1 MTTRVLMI
9 LGLATSVACG
19 VRADGPP
26 EIQVDRTVCSHCGM
40 LISEPAYA
48 AAYRAPGADPR
59 VFDDIGCLLEAAQ
72 KEPDASSL
80 RFWFQDGTSLLRPSP
95 QGDLL
100 AATARPQGEKSPQDG
115 PRAARGRP
123 RGENWID
130 SRDAVFVSSPALRT
144 PMGGGLIAY
153 RDRAAA
159 REGAARHRGSV
170 IDSLDDLLNS
180 KNVGGRRASGQA
192 R

>member
-26 EIQVDRTVCSHCGM
+26 DIQVDRTACSHCGM
-40 LISEPAYA
+40 LVSEPAYA
-48 AAYRAPGADPR
+48 AAYRAPGLDPR
-59 VFDDIGCLLEAAQ
+59 VFDDIGCLLEAAGR
-72 KEPDASSL
+72 ESHVDAL
-80 RFWFQDGTSLLRPSP
+80 RFWFQD
-95 QGDLL
+95 
-100 AATARPQGEKSPQDG
+100 AASPQDG
-115 PRAARGRP
+115 PRAATGRP

-130 SRDAVFVSSPALRT
+130 GRDAVFVSSPALRT

-170 IDSLDDLLNS
+170 IDSLDDLLNF

>member
-19 VRADGPP
+19 VRAYGPP
-26 EIQVDRTVCSHCGM
+26 EILVDRTACSHCGM
-40 LISEPAYA
+40 LVSEPAYA

-59 VFDDIGCLLEAAQ
+59 AFDDIGCLLEAAQ

-80 RFWFQDGTSLLRPSP
+80 RFWFQDGTSLLRTSP
-95 QGDLL
+95 HGDPL
-100 AATARPQGEKSPQDG
+100 AAA
-115 PRAARGRP
+115 GRP

-130 SRDAVFVSSPALRT
+130 GRDAVFVSSPALRT

>member
-9 LGLATSVACG
+9 LGLAASVACG

-26 EIQVDRTVCSHCGM
+26 EILVDRTACSHCGM

-48 AAYRAPGADPR
+48 AAYRAAGADPR

-72 KEPDASSL
+72 KEPKTSSL
-80 RFWFQDGTSLLRPSP
+80 RFWFQDGASLLRTSP
-95 QGDLL
+95 QGDPL
-100 AATARPQGEKSPQDG
+100 AATGRPQG
-115 PRAARGRP
+115 A
-123 RGENWID
+123 NWID
-130 SRDAVFVSSPALRT
+130 GQNTVFVTSPALRT

-153 RDRAAA
+153 RDRGAA
-159 REGAARHRGSV
+159 REGAARYRGSV
-170 IDSLDDLLNS
+170 IDSLTDLLHS
-180 KNVGGRRASGQA
+180 KDPGGNRASGQT